1 MYQTYFHDASEKAHD
16 ETMAWPTV
24 MRTSPVRISGISLP
38 QRDMTVPEMRPPRG
52 MASEGRDRRMPA
64 LVAESWRMA
73 WKKSGSMKR
82 Y

>member
-1 MYQTYFHDASEKAHD
+1 
-16 ETMAWPTV
+16 
-24 MRTSPVRISGISLP
+24 
-38 QRDMTVPEMRPPRG
+38 MTVPEMRLPRG
-52 MASEGRDRRMPA
+52 MASDGKDRRMPA